1 MMRSLFKRYRAA
13 ILYLIFGAL
22 TTAVNMATY
31 YLCYHPLH
39 ISNLFSTVLAWL
51 AAVLF
56 AFITNK
62 LWVFESKSFAGK
74 VFFRELVSFFSC
86 RLATGALDMGIM
98 YVAVDRLAQ
107 NEMLWKLLSNGVV
120 IVLNYIGSK
129 LFVFTKKNSKSKT

>member
-1 MMRSLFKRYRAA
+1 MMRSLFKRYRAVVM
-13 ILYLIFGAL
+13 YLIFGAL
-22 TTAVNMATY
+22 TTAVNMAAY
-31 YLCYHPLH
+31 YICYHPLH
-39 ISNLFSTVLAWL
+39 ISNLFSTALAWL

-74 VFFRELVSFFSC
+74 VFLRELASFFAC

-98 YVAVDRLAQ
+98 YVAVDRLAR
-107 NEMLWKLLSNGVV
+107 NEMLWKLLSNGIV

-129 LFVFTKKNSKSKT
+129 LFVFTKKSSKV